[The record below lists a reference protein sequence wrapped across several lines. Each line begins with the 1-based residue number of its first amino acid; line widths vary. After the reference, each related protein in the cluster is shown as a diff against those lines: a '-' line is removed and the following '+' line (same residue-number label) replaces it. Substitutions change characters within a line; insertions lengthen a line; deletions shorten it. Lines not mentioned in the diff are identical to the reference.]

1 MTGLKGNK
9 SNCFPRDRPL
19 SELLQ
24 YKAGNSLNLAAMAVN
39 IPR

>member
-1 MTGLKGNK
+1 MTGPKGNK
-9 SNCFPRDRPL
+9 SNWFPRDRSL

-24 YKAGNSLNLAAMAVN
+24 YKAGNLLHLAAMAVN